1 MKRGLG
7 KALER
12 LERFYRKEGRALFY
26 FKRSL
31 GKTWSIKSSLNWS
44 NDRKRTRIVGPKQ
57 IEGEGKTSIQV
68 CKENNTVENHQAYI
82 SHQKRMFVTQG
93 V

>member
-1 MKRGLG
+1 MLVSFNDAHVKRGLG

-44 NDRKRTRIVGPKQ
+44 NDRKRTRIVGPKDCL
-57 IEGEGKTSIQV
+57 T
-68 CKENNTVENHQAYI
+68 YL
-82 SHQKRMFVTQG
+82 R
-93 V
+93 